1 MAILKLKPSGKDYIW
16 GGHKLVDN
24 YGKEMTGDRLAE
36 TWELSCHPDGPSFV
50 DNGEDAG
57 KTLRQYIEEHGNG
70 GSIIAKDNYFFIDN
84 SFVRCMY
91 EYGAI
96 VFVLVIVLIFMAQ
109 KKMLDN
115 EKYIMCLAF
124 FIVTIASF
132 AEHHLLEIAYNPF
145 IFSVFA
151 CMSNNDKVIMEEK
164 RIC

>member
-1 MAILKLKPSGKDYIW
+1 M
-16 GGHKLVDN
+16 
-24 YGKEMTGDRLAE
+24 
-36 TWELSCHPDGPSFV
+36 
-50 DNGEDAG
+50 
-57 KTLRQYIEEHGNG
+57 
-70 GSIIAKDNYFFIDN
+70 SIIAKDNYFFIDN